1 MATVTLYPC
10 LRCNG
15 NGRISVY
22 SNVLGGVCFKC
33 AGTGKQKG
41 KPSAPA
47 LQWAV
52 FFLEVATGA
61 PGHAYNVTGKTAAEA
76 IRKARATLGRAP
88 EAFRLRFDPEQ
99 AAAFHV
105 SEVEADYDPET
116 GLCTAIRP
124 PS

>member
-1 MATVTLYPC
+1 MAAVTLYPC

-22 SNVLGGVCFKC
+22 ANVLGGVCFKC
-33 AGTGKQKG
+33 GGTGSQKG
-41 KPSAPA
+41 KPSAPT
-47 LQWAV
+47 LQWSV
-52 FFLEVATGA
+52 FFLEVATGELRY
-61 PGHAYNVTGKTAAEA
+61 AYNRTGKTKAEA
-76 IRKARATLGRAP
+76 IKKARALLASAP